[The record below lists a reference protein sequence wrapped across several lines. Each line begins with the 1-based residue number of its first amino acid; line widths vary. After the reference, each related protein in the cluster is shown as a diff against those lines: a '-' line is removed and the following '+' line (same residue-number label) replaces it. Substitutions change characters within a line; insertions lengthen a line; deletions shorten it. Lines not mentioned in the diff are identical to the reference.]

1 MSSSFLTASPLPLL
15 FRRRSSGEIRN
26 LASVSSSILPAFGTV
41 VDDGHLQTKGFVVAP
56 YDRRYRWWQTFLVV
70 LVVYSAWAS
79 PFELAFKKVATGSL
93 MPVDLVVD
101 AFFAVDIALTFFVA
115 YLDKSTYLLVLDH
128 KKIASRYI
136 TKYYFAMDVASTVP
150 FQALHSLFTGHTR
163 EGLVFGILN
172 LLRLWR
178 LRRVSELF
186 KRLEKDT
193 RFSYFWVRY
202 FKLICVTLF
211 AVHSAGCFY
220 YWMATHHKA
229 SADTWI
235 GTQVNDFEHRSIW
248 LGYTYAI
255 YWATVTLTT
264 VGYGD
269 LHAVNFG
276 EKIFS
281 IFYMLFN
288 IGLFAYLVGN
298 MTNLVVHSAFRT
310 LFMRDSINE
319 IFRYASK
326 NRLPEGLKEQML
338 AHMQLKFRTAELQQ
352 EEVLQDLPKAIRSSI
367 AHHLFRKTIDKTY
380 LFKGV
385 SEELTVQLVSE
396 MKAEYFP
403 PKVDIILQNE
413 IPTDFYILVT
423 GALDMLVYKN
433 GTEQFLSTL
442 GSADM
447 VGEFGVFFNIPQPF
461 TVRTKRLS
469 QVIRISHQHFKQMIQ
484 PQNDDSKIIIT
495 NFTQHLKDLKQE
507 VLQEIPFLPELLE
520 ELNTEQLGMESNE
533 DARNHEPVD
542 NHGDPNVEGTNK
554 TSAPAPI
561 TMRVIIHGHHPNEG
575 DSKGKLIHLPD
586 SIDNLLRLA
595 EKKLEKR
602 GSTIVM
608 ADGSVVEELNALRD
622 NDHLLGGRRKISEL
636 LLFDSPSSELV
647 VDNQRQIGS
656 PSRGEA
662 TSTIYARHRGRIR
675 KIADK
680 PRKASSSSNLSLLS
694 FPWKSNTKATS
705 GRTRRNYPYQWCS
718 SSWPKSEDC
727 RRTQIFFLCFFSLS
741 SELFFVIQYHSHIRD
756 DVTKLYPPVG
766 RRETAQ
772 RRRTPPSSSVAEQ
785 LKTESVWARTD

>member
-150 FQALHSLFTGHTR
+150 FQALHRLFTGHTR

-235 GTQVNDFEHRSIW
+235 GTEVNNFEHRSIW

-338 AHMQLKFRTAELQQ
+338 AHMQLKFKTAELQQ

-380 LFKGV
+380 LFKGI

-447 VGEFGVFFNIPQPF
+447 VGELGVFFNIPQPF

-484 PQNDDSKIIIT
+484 PQNEDSKIIIT

-542 NHGDPNVEGTNK
+542 NHGDPIVEGTNK

-622 NDHLLGGRRKISEL
+622 NDHL
-636 LLFDSPSSELV
+636 F
-647 VDNQRQIGS
+647 
-656 PSRGEA
+656 
-662 TSTIYARHRGRIR
+662 
-675 KIADK
+675 
-680 PRKASSSSNLSLLS
+680 
-694 FPWKSNTKATS
+694 
-705 GRTRRNYPYQWCS
+705 
-718 SSWPKSEDC
+718 
-727 RRTQIFFLCFFSLS
+727 IF
-741 SELFFVIQYHSHIRD
+741 
-756 DVTKLYPPVG
+756 
-766 RRETAQ
+766 
-772 RRRTPPSSSVAEQ
+772 
-785 LKTESVWARTD
+785 